1 MVQFFGHL
9 LPQIGI
15 NSFNFDSKLM
25 WMRFVFLLL
34 TLSSCSTT
42 VERNTVLP
50 TEGKSGGIIYF
61 PSNVDTQTYKV
72 IKDNQNFYI
81 VGLPYVTE
89 DQVVN
94 IGNSEI
100 LIKAVDYGESRIT
113 IDNPTFVSPTL
124 EERERASA
132 EYLLVQKLIAQQ
144 TEQLTFDLEFIS
156 PVDTLITSPY
166 GKKRFIN
173 DAPRSPHLA
182 TDIRGKEG
190 TPIIAPKDGR
200 AVLVANHFYSGNIVI
215 LDHGGGLF
223 SSYSHMQ
230 KHNILEG
237 DVVKKGTVIGFVG
250 STGRVTG
257 PHLHWTIYLNENR
270 INPELFIE
278 LDYLQD

>member
-1 MVQFFGHL
+1 
-9 LPQIGI
+9 
-15 NSFNFDSKLM
+15 
-25 WMRFVFLLL
+25 MRFVFLLL
-34 TLSSCSTT
+34 TLSSCSTI

-50 TEGKSGGIIYF
+50 SEGKSGGIIYF
-61 PSNVDTQTYKV
+61 PINVDTQTYKV
-72 IKDNQNFYI
+72 IKDNQAFYI

-94 IGNSEI
+94 IGDNEI
-100 LIKAVDYGESRIT
+100 LVKAVDYGESRIT
-113 IDNPTFVSPTL
+113 IDNPTFVSPSL

-132 EYLLVQKLIAQQ
+132 EYLLVQKLIAQR

-190 TPIIAPKDGR
+190 TPILAPKDGR
-200 AVLVANHFYSGNIVI
+200 AVLVANHFYGGNIVI

-237 DVVKKGTVIGFVG
+237 ELVKKGTVIGFVG

-257 PHLHWTIYLNENR
+257 PHLHWTIYLNKNR

>member
-25 WMRFVFLLL
+25 WMGFVFLLL

-100 LIKAVDYGESRIT
+100 LVKAVDYGESRIT

-190 TPIIAPKDGR
+190 TPIVAPKDGR
-200 AVLVANHFYSGNIVI
+200 AVLVANHFYGGNIVI
-215 LDHGGGLF
+215 LDHGGGLL

-237 DVVKKGTVIGFVG
+237 ELVKKGTVIGFVG

-257 PHLHWTIYLNENR
+257 PHLHWTIYLNKNR

-278 LDYLQD
+278 LDYL

>member
-1 MVQFFGHL
+1 
-9 LPQIGI
+9 
-15 NSFNFDSKLM
+15 
-25 WMRFVFLLL
+25 MRIFLFLLI
-34 TLSSCSTT
+34 LSSCSTT
-42 VERNTVLP
+42 VEGTAVVP
-50 TEGKSGGIIYF
+50 TQGKSGGIVFF
-61 PSNVDTQTYKV
+61 PKKVDTQSYKV
-72 IKDNQNFYI
+72 IKDNQTFHV

-94 IGNSEI
+94 IGDSEI

-113 IDNPTFVSPTL
+113 IDNPSFVSPSL

-132 EYLLVQKLIAQQ
+132 EYLLVQKLVAQQ

-173 DAPRSPHLA
+173 GAPRSPHLA

-190 TPIIAPKDGR
+190 TPILAPKDGR
-200 AVLVANHFYSGNIVI
+200 AVLVANHFYGGNIVI

-230 KHNILEG
+230 KHNILQGEL
-237 DVVKKGTVIGFVG
+237 VKKGTVIGFVG

>member
-72 IKDNQNFYI
+72 IKDNQTFYI

-100 LIKAVDYGESRIT
+100 LVKAVDYGESRIT

>member
-1 MVQFFGHL
+1 
-9 LPQIGI
+9 
-15 NSFNFDSKLM
+15 
-25 WMRFVFLLL
+25 MRRIFLLL
-34 TLSSCSTT
+34 ILSSCSST
-42 VERNTVLP
+42 VDRNAVLP

-61 PSNVDTQTYKV
+61 PVKIDTQTYKV
-72 IKDNQNFYI
+72 KKDNKTFY
-81 VGLPYVTE
+81 VLGLPYVTQ
-89 DQVVN
+89 DQAVN
-94 IGNSEI
+94 IGDNEI
-100 LIKAVDYGESRIT
+100 LVKAVDYGESRIN
-113 IDNPTFVSPTL
+113 IDNLSFVSPSL

-144 TEQLTFDLEFIS
+144 TEQLNFDLEFIS

-182 TDIRGKEG
+182 TDIRGEEG

-200 AVLVANHFYSGNIVI
+200 AVLVANHFYSGNIVT

>member
-15 NSFNFDSKLM
+15 DSFNFDPKLM

-61 PSNVDTQTYKV
+61 LSNVDTQTYKV

-100 LIKAVDYGESRIT
+100 LVKAVDYGESRIT

-190 TPIIAPKDGR
+190 TPIVAPKDGR
-200 AVLVANHFYSGNIVI
+200 AVLVANHFYGGNIVI
-215 LDHGGGLF
+215 LDHGGGLL

-237 DVVKKGTVIGFVG
+237 ELVKKGTVIGFVG

-257 PHLHWTIYLNENR
+257 PHLHWTIYLNKNR

-278 LDYLQD
+278 LDYL

>member
-15 NSFNFDSKLM
+15 DSFNFDPKLM

-50 TEGKSGGIIYF
+50 TEGKSGGIIYY
-61 PSNVDTQTYKV
+61 PINLDTQTYKV

-100 LIKAVDYGESRIT
+100 LVKAVDYGESRIT

-190 TPIIAPKDGR
+190 TPIVAPKDGR
-200 AVLVANHFYSGNIVI
+200 AVLVANHIYGGNIGI

-223 SSYSHMQ
+223 TSYSHMQ

-237 DVVKKGTVIGFVG
+237 ELVKKGTVIGFVG

-257 PHLHWTIYLNENR
+257 PHLHWTIYLNKNR

-278 LDYLQD
+278 LDYL

>member
-1 MVQFFGHL
+1 
-9 LPQIGI
+9 
-15 NSFNFDSKLM
+15 
-25 WMRFVFLLL
+25 MRFVFLLL
-34 TLSSCSTT
+34 TLSSCSTI
-42 VERNTVLP
+42 VERNMVLP
-50 TEGKSGGIIYF
+50 SEGKSGGIIYF
-61 PSNVDTQTYKV
+61 PINVDTQTYKV
-72 IKDNQNFYI
+72 IKDNQAFYI

-94 IGNSEI
+94 IGDNEI
-100 LIKAVDYGESRIT
+100 LVKAVDYGESRIT
-113 IDNPTFVSPTL
+113 IDNPTFVTPSL

-173 DAPRSPHLA
+173 GAPRSPHLA

-190 TPIIAPKDGR
+190 TPILAPKDGR
-200 AVLVANHFYSGNIVI
+200 AVLVANHFYGGNIVI

-230 KHNILEG
+230 KHNILQGELA
-237 DVVKKGTVIGFVG
+237 KKGTVIGFVG

>member
-61 PSNVDTQTYKV
+61 LSNVDTQTYKV

-100 LIKAVDYGESRIT
+100 LVKAVDYGESRIT

-190 TPIIAPKDGR
+190 TPIVAPKDGR
-200 AVLVANHFYSGNIVI
+200 AVLVANHFYGGNIVI
-215 LDHGGGLF
+215 LDHGGGLL

-237 DVVKKGTVIGFVG
+237 ELVKKGTVIGFVG

-257 PHLHWTIYLNENR
+257 PHLHWTIYLNKNR

>member
-100 LIKAVDYGESRIT
+100 LVKAVDYGESRIT

-190 TPIIAPKDGR
+190 TPIVAPKDGR
-200 AVLVANHFYSGNIVI
+200 AVLVANHFYGGNIVI

-237 DVVKKGTVIGFVG
+237 ELVKKGTVIGFVG

-257 PHLHWTIYLNENR
+257 PHLHWTIYLNKNR